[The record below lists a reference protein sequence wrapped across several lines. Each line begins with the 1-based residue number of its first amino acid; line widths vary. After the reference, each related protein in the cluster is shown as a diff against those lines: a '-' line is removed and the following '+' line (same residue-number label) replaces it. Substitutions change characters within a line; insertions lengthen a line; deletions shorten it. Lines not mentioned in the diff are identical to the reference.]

1 MATSTKPVAH
11 KADRRKHHAPSTS
24 VAAKLKALRQH
35 AGYSQEAVGAQG
47 FVSTPG
53 WIKVEN
59 GRRSPSEKLLAAF
72 VGWLV
77 TEKVLRASQRTALV
91 EELTALK
98 YAGHRSAFVAGLAQN
113 HLATLTLVAV

>member
-1 MATSTKPVAH
+1 MATITKP
-11 KADRRKHHAPSTS
+11 DTRKTRMRKPSMPS
-24 VAAKLKALRQH
+24 DGVAAKLKALRQH
-35 AGYSQEAVGAQG
+35 AGYSQEAVGTQG

-59 GRRSPSEKLLAAF
+59 GQRSPSEKLLAAF

-77 TEKVLRASQRTALV
+77 TEKVLRTGQRTALV

-98 YAGHRSAFVAGLAQN
+98 YTGHRSAFLAGLARN
-113 HLATLTLVAV
+113 HLATLTPVAI